1 MPQADKRQRWNNS
14 ETEKI
19 LTYINNNFDLWFNN
33 HGSTCA
39 KAIETY
45 NINRD
50 AKSVYNKIHNMIKV
64 MEDYIRTRKKT
75 NAYNTILDNKKI
87 YNLLKEIC
95 KKTKEKRENQE
106 TRRYDQF
113 FKILTIICIYNFL
126 LLLFY
131 FSANQVTTKA
141 SKSQMDVDDEDK
153 YKFSELAK
161 KIDQRRAELKKKEEE
176 LEIGRAELE
185 KMEEKL
191 VIVMPFFLC
200 KFEL

>member
-176 LEIGRAELE
+176 LEIGR
-185 KMEEKL
+185 
-191 VIVMPFFLC
+191 
-200 KFEL
+200 